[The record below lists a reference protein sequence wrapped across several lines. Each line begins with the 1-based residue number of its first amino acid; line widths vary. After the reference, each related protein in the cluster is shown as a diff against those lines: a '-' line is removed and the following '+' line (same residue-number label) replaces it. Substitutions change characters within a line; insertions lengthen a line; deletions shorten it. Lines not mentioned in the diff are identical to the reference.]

1 MLFMLLYRLPEAQV
15 VKLCQPFLL
24 ASREAGGLGMTQTE
38 VGFAYGTLAIVGLT
52 VGGIIGGICASK
64 GGLRRWIWPMALATS
79 LNCVAYIFLSFVQP
93 DYATVAGKA
102 QVFAAIVLEQ
112 FAYGFG
118 FTAFMLFM
126 MYFADGPYKTSHYA
140 ICTAFMAL
148 GMMLPGMA
156 AGWIKETLMGNS
168 YAYFFLWVLGC
179 NLATWLVT
187 ALVRGHIDPTYGA
200 KTPSAETKLAEEKL
214 IEDDAI

>member
-1 MLFMLLYRLPEAQV
+1 M
-15 VKLCQPFLL
+15 
-24 ASREAGGLGMTQTE
+24 
-38 VGFAYGTLAIVGLT
+38 
-52 VGGIIGGICASK
+52 GGIIGGICAPK

-187 ALVRGHIDPTYGA
+187 ALSADISTPPTER
-200 KTPSAETKLAEEKL
+200 KHLRPRPN
-214 IEDDAI
+214 